1 MVNKCLIMEQCNQ
14 AQNHYMR
21 LNEFISSQEP
31 KFTYKIVDELCFCLY
46 WLGVILNRYGR
57 PDEGK
62 IILEYLLNLILKFGL
77 KEKEHIEYIG
87 KIEKEIKKAENK
99 IQNID

>member
-1 MVNKCLIMEQCNQ
+1 MF
-14 AQNHYMR
+14 
-21 LNEFISSQEP
+21 LNGYGIP
-31 KFTYKIVDELCFCLY
+31 K
-46 WLGVILNRYGR
+46 
-57 PDEGK
+57 EGK